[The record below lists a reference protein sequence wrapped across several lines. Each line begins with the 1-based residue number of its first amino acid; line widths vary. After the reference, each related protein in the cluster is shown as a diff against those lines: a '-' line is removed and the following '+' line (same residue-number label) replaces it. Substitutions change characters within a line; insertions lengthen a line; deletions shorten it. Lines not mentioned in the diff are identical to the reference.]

1 MPSFH
6 AGLPQTTK
14 SKARLEKRVR
24 ALLGSEYNEEYIGSN
39 ETGVLTDVSSMDYP
53 RAQRGPSIHNNSD
66 PICHCKHRSELLTV
80 LESSRLKQNAVAING
95 RKLEGVREEGEMAG
109 RLSGV
114 AFRIMGGN
122 GIAARFAASA
132 LRLRSGMFWDNGTP
146 YAEPCIDRL
155 APTVG
160 KYEAL
165 AWLC

>member
-1 MPSFH
+1 
-6 AGLPQTTK
+6 
-14 SKARLEKRVR
+14 
-24 ALLGSEYNEEYIGSN
+24 
-39 ETGVLTDVSSMDYP
+39 
-53 RAQRGPSIHNNSD
+53 
-66 PICHCKHRSELLTV
+66 
-80 LESSRLKQNAVAING
+80 G

-122 GIAARFAASA
+122 GIAASA

-160 KYEAL
+160 KRWRGCAEL
-165 AWLC
+165 